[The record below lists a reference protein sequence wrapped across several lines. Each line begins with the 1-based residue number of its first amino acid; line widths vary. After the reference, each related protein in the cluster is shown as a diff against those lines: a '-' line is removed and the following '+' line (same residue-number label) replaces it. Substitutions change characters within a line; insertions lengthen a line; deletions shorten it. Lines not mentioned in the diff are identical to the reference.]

1 MPKTTPEQITPEQIA
16 AWKKEHENVFK
27 VQVEG
32 KTAYLRSPDRKEMS
46 YAAQVG
52 KTDAMKF
59 NEYLMKTC
67 WLAGDEEIQTKDS
80 LFMSVAGKLVAII
93 DIKESTLEKL

>member
-1 MPKTTPEQITPEQIA
+1 MKDVSQKQIE
-16 AWKKEHENVFK
+16 AWKAEHESVFK
-27 VQVEG
+27 VAVEG
-32 KTAYLRSPDRKEMS
+32 KTAYLRSPNRKEMS
-46 YAAQVG
+46 YASKVG
-52 KTDAMKF
+52 KTDPMKF

-80 LFMSVAGKLVAII
+80 LFMSVAGKLVEII